1 MLKDVDLNSLKNT
14 LIEVLVN
21 NLYKMNKKLFFKFEA
36 KVHVPIYNN
45 ENVINKLPPCVSI
58 IENLIH
64 AIRITPKIDRVW
76 TVVIFV
82 NTILSVSK
90 FLKERKFRV
99 PGTSLCNYEIA
110 QTFPNMAVLGG

>member
-1 MLKDVDLNSLKNT
+1 MLKDVDLTSLKNT

-21 NLYKMNKKLFFKFEA
+21 NLYKINKKLFFKFEA

-64 AIRITPKIDRVW
+64 AIHITPKIDRVW
-76 TVVIFV
+76 TVVI
-82 NTILSVSK
+82 LSVSK
-90 FLKERKFRV
+90 FLKEWKFGV

>member
-1 MLKDVDLNSLKNT
+1 MLKDVDLTALKNT

-21 NLYKMNKKLFFKFEA
+21 NLYKMNKKLLFKFEA
-36 KVHVPIYNN
+36 KVHVLIYNN

-76 TVVIFV
+76 NVVIFV

-90 FLKERKFRV
+90 FLKEQKLNAWNL
-99 PGTSLCNYEIA
+99 TL
-110 QTFPNMAVLGG
+110 QL